1 VTSKTFGGRAAVGRG
16 PFWISRRLLP
26 PALSLAAVLTCTT
39 VAAPRLAAA
48 QPPNRAGLV
57 IQLGDGSVRTYCIAF
72 PEPTITG
79 DALLRRSGLDVRA
92 DVSALG
98 TTVCRIDETGCDHPR
113 EACWCH
119 CRTLGAGCTYWGYNT
134 LEGDRWSFSVL
145 GAAARV
151 VRDGDVDGWAW
162 GQGAI
167 VAGAAPP
174 VMTFEDLC
182 ASTVSTAATA
192 SIHPPTPDL
201 THNPPV
207 GARRRGA
214 LPTPT
219 GIAPKTTMPTHA
231 SPADASSNDPVPTA
245 WQPPAVP
252 TADVASTALA
262 PPGAAPLD
270 VAPLDPAPSDRMS
283 TDHTPTDHTPTE
295 DHPARRPI
303 RGVGPTAPAGTTQPP
318 PAPERT
324 DGRAADRIALAA
336 YVGLVV
342 ALAATGLWLRRAR

>member
-1 VTSKTFGGRAAVGRG
+1 MNVPADGGATAGDKGAQPCALVRASCGNDVIRWRWIRIVLVVGLVVG
-16 PFWISRRLLP
+16 VALDP
-26 PALSLAAVLTCTT
+26 PPTT
-39 VAAPRLAAA
+39 A

-79 DALLRRSGLDVRA
+79 DALLRRSGLEVRA

-113 EACWCH
+113 EACWCR

-134 LEGDRWSFSVL
+134 LEDDRWSFSVL

-174 VMTFEDLC
+174 VMTFDELC
-182 ASTVSTAATA
+182 ASPPASP
-192 SIHPPTPDL
+192 SIHPPALDPTA
-201 THNPPV
+201 NPPA
-207 GARRRGA
+207 GARRGRA
-214 LPTPT
+214 LPSPT
-219 GIAPKTTMPTHA
+219 GSAPTHNIAPAASKPADSFPTDA
-231 SPADASSNDPVPTA
+231 SPNGPAPAA
-245 WQPPAVP
+245 ARPPAVP
-252 TADVASTALA
+252 PSGLA
-262 PPGAAPLD
+262 PT
-270 VAPLDPAPSDRMS
+270 DPAPPDTAPRHSAPR
-283 TDHTPTDHTPTE
+283 DHAPINE
-295 DHPARRPI
+295 RPARRPA
-303 RGVGPTAPAGTTQPP
+303 RGIGPTAPAGMTQPP
-318 PAPERT
+318 APPART
-324 DGRAADRIALAA
+324 DGRAADRVALAA